1 MNTGDMKSTQ
11 QDVAAQRE
19 ELLRRRLA
27 GKRGGRR
34 SLITT
39 VDRDQPLPVTFG
51 QQQMW
56 FLNRLEPDSAEYL
69 VPLALRLD
77 GTLDRAALRA
87 AWTEIVARHEI
98 LRTRYV
104 LAGEE
109 PVQVVDAPEA
119 PPFPVVD
126 LADVPAQDREAR
138 ARELAEQEIVVPFD
152 LERDRPV
159 RARLIALAEDRHILV
174 VTFHHIACDAWS
186 MGVFAEELGALY
198 TAFTTGAPSPLAPL
212 PVQFA
217 DFAAWQRKE
226 LSGAALDRQLD
237 YWRERLSG
245 VPVIDLP
252 TDRPRPARRD
262 SAGDAVTF
270 TIPAGLAERAQQVA
284 ADNEVTRFVVLLT
297 AFQTLISRYTRTTDI
312 PVGVTVSGRAR
323 PELQRLIGYGIN
335 VVVNRLGWQGDPT
348 FRELLATG
356 RRTVLEAYEHQS
368 VPFARLVDELQPER
382 DLSRTP
388 LYQVD
393 FILRENQAPA
403 FELPGLT
410 VRPESASRVAKVDL
424 TLDITDAANGPLEAR
439 LCFAT
444 ALFDRGT
451 VERMATHYLNLLAGL
466 TATPD
471 ARLGEIDLLS
481 AEERGLLLDA
491 WNATVE
497 VPVEE
502 CVHELFAAQAAR
514 TPDAVA
520 LTSDGLSL
528 TYGELEE
535 RANRIA
541 QHLVALGAGP
551 ERIVGLSLERGPD
564 LIPALLGILKSG
576 AAYLPL
582 DPANPAD
589 RLAYMLADAKA
600 ELLVTHSSL
609 GGLEFSGTRV
619 LVDAH
624 AEEIAARPATA
635 PVTGVRPD
643 NLVYVIYTSGST
655 GLPKGVSLTHGN
667 VVRLFTATRED
678 YHFGSADVWP
688 LFHSYAFDVSVWEMW
703 GALLHGGRLVVVPRQ
718 VSRSPHELLD
728 LLVTERATI
737 LCQTPS
743 AFRTLTQLA
752 GDGDPR
758 IDGLALR
765 AIVFAGERLEMAE
778 LRPWAERVGTEG
790 TALVNMYGITETTVH
805 STYHRITDQDVARS
819 AHSPVGS
826 PMDDTAIHV
835 LDERGHLVPVG
846 VPGEIHVGGPAVAR
860 GYLNRPE
867 LTAERFVPNPYGP
880 AGSRL
885 YRSGDLALR
894 LADGTLESLG
904 RIDKQVKLRG
914 YRIELGEIETAL
926 GELPEVRQ
934 SVVIVRDGD
943 NGEKMLVAY
952 VVPTADAV
960 IDTAALRARL
970 GEGLPEYMVP
980 AAFVTLDAI
989 PLTTNGKADTR
1000 ALPAPDL
1007 DAFTASRYTAP
1018 RTPIEERLAAIWAEV
1033 LGLTQVGVE
1042 DSFFDLGGDSIR
1054 AVRLVGA
1061 MRAAGYDV
1069 SVRDV
1074 FEQRTIAVM
1083 AAALP
1088 GVGTGESLITAVRPF
1103 ELIGEEDRS
1112 ALPADVVDAYPL
1124 SQIQT
1129 GMLIEMLAATDGRNV
1144 YQNISSFRLP
1154 DRQAFSPDALRG
1166 AVELITARHET
1177 LRTSMHLDGYSQPLQ
1192 LVHAAA
1198 EIPVTVH
1205 DLRGSTAEQRAE
1217 HGRAFAAAENAAAFE
1232 LTAAPLM
1239 RIAAHLESDESW
1251 YLTLTYPH
1259 AITDGWS
1266 VNSMLM
1272 ELLGDYQALRDG
1284 REPAAQAPVPVR
1296 YADFIAAE
1304 RAALTDPAT
1313 QEFWQQVVDA
1323 HSPLALP
1330 ATWGGAPGGRSGLQV
1345 PFADLEDGLRELAA
1359 RAKTSIKSV
1368 MLAAHLKVMSALTVD
1383 EAFHTGVVYHGR
1395 LEAPGAERV
1404 LGMHLNTLPFPV
1416 TVGART
1422 WRELVERT
1430 YATETAIWSH
1440 RRYPLPAVQR
1450 AADSADDL
1458 LTVMFDFHD
1467 FHQLDADAVDT
1478 AAELR
1483 ESANEFGLSVITRDG
1498 HVNLS
1503 SATEAFG
1510 ADGLERLG
1518 GMYRLVLEAM
1528 AADAEGDARGVFLP
1542 EAERAVLSA
1551 PVREVAWACGSAPQA
1566 LAERAGE

>member
-1 MNTGDMKSTQ
+1 MNTGDMKSTK

-109 PVQVVDAPEA
+109 PVQIVDAPAA

-138 ARELAEQEIVVPFD
+138 ARELAEHEIVTPFD
-152 LERDRPV
+152 LEHDWPV

-198 TAFTTGAPSPLAPL
+198 AAFTTGAPSPLAPL

-226 LSGAALDRQLD
+226 LSGAVLDRQLD
-237 YWRERLSG
+237 YWRDQLSG
-245 VPVIDLP
+245 VPVVDLP

-270 TIPAGLAERAQQVA
+270 TIPAELAERAQQVA
-284 ADNEVTRFVVLLT
+284 TENEVTRFVVLLT
-297 AFQTLISRYTRTTDI
+297 AFQSLISCYTRTTDI
-312 PVGVTVSGRAR
+312 PVGVTVSGRGR

-356 RRTVLEAYEHQS
+356 RRTILDAYEHQS

-393 FILRENQAPA
+393 FILRENQAPT

-410 VRPESASRVAKVDL
+410 VRPESADRVAKVDL
-424 TLDITDAANGPLEAR
+424 TLDITDSTSGPLEAR

-444 ALFDRGT
+444 ALFDRST
-451 VERMATHYLNLLAGL
+451 VERMAAHYVNLLTGL
-466 TATPD
+466 TAAPD
-471 ARLGEIDLLS
+471 ARLGEIDFVPA
-481 AEERGLLLDA
+481 AERELLLGA
-491 WNATVE
+491 WNETVE
-497 VPVEE
+497 EPVEE

-520 LTSDGLSL
+520 LTSGELTL
-528 TYGELEE
+528 TYAELDE

-541 QHLVALGAGP
+541 HHLIALGAGP

-600 ELLVTHSSL
+600 ELLVTHSAL
-609 GGLEFSGTRV
+609 DELEFTGTRV
-619 LVDAH
+619 LVDTH
-624 AEEIAARPATA
+624 QDEIAAHPATA

-643 NLVYVIYTSGST
+643 NLIYVIYTSGST
-655 GLPKGVSLTHGN
+655 GLPKGVSLTHTN
-667 VVRLFTATRED
+667 VARLFTATRGQVGFTE
-678 YHFGSADVWP
+678 GDVWA
-688 LFHSYAFDVSVWEMW
+688 LFHSYAFDVSVFEMW
-703 GALLHGGRLVVVPRQ
+703 GALLHGGRLVVVPSAVARTPQ
-718 VSRSPHELLD
+718 DMAD
-728 LLVTERATI
+728 LLVREQVSM

-743 AFRTLTQLA
+743 AFRSLA
-752 GDGDPR
+752 ATV
-758 IDGLALR
+758 IDDAVQGLALR
-765 AIVFAGERLEMAE
+765 TVIFAGERLDVPE
-778 LRPWAERVGTEG
+778 LADW
-790 TALVNMYGITETTVH
+790 TARFGWTNPTLVNMYGPTETSVYATFHQVAAAELTGPRRSVIGH
-805 STYHRITDQDVARS
+805 HLTDLTIHLLDRAGR
-819 AHSPVGS
+819 PVPIG
-826 PMDDTAIHV
+826 I
-835 LDERGHLVPVG
+835 
-846 VPGEIHVGGPAVAR
+846 PGELHVGGPGVAR
-860 GYLNRPE
+860 GYLDRPE
-867 LTAERFVPNPYGP
+867 LTAERFIPNPYGP

-885 YRSGDLALR
+885 YATGDLARFLP
-894 LADGTLESLG
+894 DGSIDYLG
-904 RIDKQVKLRG
+904 RIDNQIKLRG
-914 YRIELGEIETAL
+914 YRIELGEIEAAL
-926 GELPEVRQ
+926 SGHPGVRQ
-934 SVVIVRDGD
+934 AVVTVRD
-943 NGEKMLVAY
+943 EALVAY
-952 VVPTADAV
+952 VVPTDDSAD
-960 IDTAALRARL
+960 TTALRAHL
-970 GEGLPEYMVP
+970 AGMLPEYMVP
-980 AAFVTLDAI
+980 AAFVTIDAI
-989 PLTTNGKADTR
+989 PLNSSGKTDRR

-1007 DAFTASRYTAP
+1007 GAFTTGGYIAP
-1018 RTPIEERLAAIWAEV
+1018 RTPLEERLAAIWANV
-1033 LGLTQVGVE
+1033 LGLPQVGVE

-1061 MRAAGYDV
+1061 MREAGYDV
-1069 SVRDV
+1069 SIRDV
-1074 FEQRTIAVM
+1074 FEQRTIAAV
-1083 AAALP
+1083 ATALP
-1088 GVGTGESLITAVRPF
+1088 GVGTGESLITAVQPF
-1103 ELIGEEDRS
+1103 ALISEDDRT

-1124 SQIQT
+1124 SQVQT
-1129 GMLIEMLAATDGRNV
+1129 GMLIETLSATDGRNV
-1144 YQNISSFRLP
+1144 YQNITSFRLP
-1154 DRQAFSPDALRG
+1154 DRQAFSADALRG
-1166 AVELITARHET
+1166 AVELVTARHET
-1177 LRTSMHLDGYSQPLQ
+1177 LRSSMHLDGFSQPLQ
-1192 LVHAAA
+1192 LVHATAG
-1198 EIPVTVH
+1198 IPVAVH
-1205 DLRGSTAEQRAE
+1205 DLRGSTTEQRTE

-1232 LTAAPLM
+1232 LTAAPLI

-1284 REPAAQAPVPVR
+1284 REPAGQAPVPVR

-1304 RAALTDPAT
+1304 QDALADPAT
-1313 QEFWQQVVDA
+1313 QEFWQQVVDT
-1323 HSPLALP
+1323 HSPLTLP
-1330 ATWGGAPGGRSGLQV
+1330 ATWGGEPGGRTGLRV
-1345 PFADLEDGLRELAA
+1345 PFADLEDGLRRLAA
-1359 RAKTSIKSV
+1359 EAKTSVKSV
-1368 MLAAHLKVMSALTVD
+1368 LLSAHLKVMGSLTSED
-1383 EAFHTGVVYHGR
+1383 AFHTGVVYHGR
-1395 LEAPGAERV
+1395 LEAPGADRV
-1404 LGMHLNTLPFPV
+1404 LGMHLNTLPFPAGR
-1416 TVGART
+1416 GART

-1430 YATETAIWSH
+1430 YATESAIWSH
-1440 RRYPLPAVQR
+1440 RRYPLPAIQR
-1450 AADSADDL
+1450 AADSADGL
-1458 LTVMFDFHD
+1458 INVMFDFHD
-1467 FHQLDADAVDT
+1467 FHQLDADVVDT

-1498 HVNLS
+1498 HFNLS
-1503 SATEAFG
+1503 SATETFG
-1510 ADGLERLG
+1510 AASLERLG
-1518 GMYRLVLEAM
+1518 AMYRSVLEAM
-1528 AADAEGDARGVFLP
+1528 AGDPEGDARAVHLP
-1542 EAERAVLSA
+1542 
-1551 PVREVAWACGSAPQA
+1551 
-1566 LAERAGE
+1566 